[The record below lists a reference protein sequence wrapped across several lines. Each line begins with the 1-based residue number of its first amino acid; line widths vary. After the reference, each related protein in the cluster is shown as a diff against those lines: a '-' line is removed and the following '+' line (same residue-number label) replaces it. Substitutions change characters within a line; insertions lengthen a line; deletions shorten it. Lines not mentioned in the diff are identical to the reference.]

1 MTALCS
7 GKICTIFPEKGALN
21 FWKAC
26 TIALEYSHKKQIND
40 LLRNMRENLSS
51 EKMILLNQLL
61 DAISVCDGA
70 FASEAYLQ
78 GVVEGIALCKKKIK
92 SV

>member
-1 MTALCS
+1 MELEEYIKDATEEAMS
-7 GKICTIFPEKGALN
+7 DYIKSEKY
-21 FWKAC
+21 K
-26 TIALEYSHKKQIND
+26 EHKKQIND
-40 LLRNMRENLSS
+40 LLRSMRENLSS

-78 GVVEGIALCKKKIK
+78 GVVEGIALCKKKIR

>member
-1 MTALCS
+1 MELEEYIKDATDEAMS
-7 GKICTIFPEKGALN
+7 DYIKSEKY
-21 FWKAC
+21 K
-26 TIALEYSHKKQIND
+26 EHKKQIND
-40 LLRNMRENLSS
+40 LLRNMRENQ
-51 EKMILLNQLL
+51 MILLNQLL

>member
-1 MTALCS
+1 MELEEYIKDATDEAMS
-7 GKICTIFPEKGALN
+7 DYIKSEKY
-21 FWKAC
+21 K
-26 TIALEYSHKKQIND
+26 EHKKQIND

-61 DAISVCDGA
+61 DAISVCDGE

-78 GVVEGIALCKKKIK
+78 GVVEGIALCKKKIR

>member
-1 MTALCS
+1 MDFTPDYS
-7 GKICTIFPEKGALN
+7 SEKY
-21 FWKAC
+21 K
-26 TIALEYSHKKQIND
+26 EHKKQIND

>member
-1 MTALCS
+1 MELEEYIKDATDEAMS
-7 GKICTIFPEKGALN
+7 DYIKSEKY
-21 FWKAC
+21 K
-26 TIALEYSHKKQIND
+26 EHKKQIND

-61 DAISVCDGA
+61 CDGA

-78 GVVEGIALCKKKIK
+78 GVVEGIALCKKKIR